1 MTDNLQCPKCSQ
13 KFNSADLK
21 HLRCPS
27 CNKWLD
33 FIAPP
38 SAEAVPSASKRMPV
52 KDESEATLE
61 GSSMEVSLADL
72 VEAQDRTT
80 HAVRSLALYL
90 FITIAT
96 SFLGVALIL
105 IDVPVAVFIG
115 AAIILAGFV
124 WSIVAGIDELSKSK
138 P

>member
-1 MTDNLQCPKCSQ
+1 
-13 KFNSADLK
+13 
-21 HLRCPS
+21 
-27 CNKWLD
+27 
-33 FIAPP
+33 
-38 SAEAVPSASKRMPV
+38 MPV

-105 IDVPVAVFIG
+105 IAVPVAVFIG